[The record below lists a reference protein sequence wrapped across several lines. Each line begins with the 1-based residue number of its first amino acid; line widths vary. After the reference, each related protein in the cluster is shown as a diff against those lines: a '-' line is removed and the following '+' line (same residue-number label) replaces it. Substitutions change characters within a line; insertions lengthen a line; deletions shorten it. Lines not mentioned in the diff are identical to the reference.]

1 MSEAPQP
8 QEPQQGQDGQ
18 PVFGIEKIYLKD
30 LSFEMPNAPQIFFE
44 REGPAVDVNMH
55 NQAAKLAQDG
65 LFEVVLTV
73 TVTAK
78 INTKTMF
85 LVEAAQAGI
94 FQIRNVPESDLDAVL
109 GTICPHTL
117 LPYAR
122 EVVASVVQRAGLPP
136 VTLQH
141 MNFDAI
147 YQQRMQQVQSDQAAA
162 AAAPPV
168 TH

>member
-8 QEPQQGQDGQ
+8 QQPQTPPLQ
-18 PVFGIEKIYLKD
+18 PLFGIEKIYLKD
-30 LSFEMPNAPQIFFE
+30 LSLELPNAPQVFFE
-44 REGPAVDVNMH
+44 REAPQVDVNIH
-55 NQAAKLAQDG
+55 NQAARLPQEG

-78 INTKTMF
+78 IQAKTVF

-94 FQIRNVPESDLDAVL
+94 FQVRNVPDTDLDAIL

-122 EVVASVVQRAGLPP
+122 EVVSGVVSRAGFPP
-136 VTLQH
+136 VMLQH
-141 MNFDAI
+141 MNFEAI
-147 YQQRMQQVQSDQAAA
+147 YHQRIQELQAQQAAE
-162 AAAPPV
+162 PPKPAT

>member
-1 MSEAPQP
+1 MSETPDTLQPQAPQP
-8 QEPQQGQDGQ
+8 DQ

-30 LSFEMPNAPQIFFE
+30 LSLELPNAPQVFFE
-44 REGPAVDVNMH
+44 RDAPQVDVNIH
-55 NQAAKLAQDG
+55 NQAARLPQEA
-65 LFEVVLTV
+65 LYEVVLTV

-78 INTKTMF
+78 VQNKTVF
-85 LVEAAQAGI
+85 LIEAAQAGI
-94 FQIRNVPESDLDAVL
+94 FHIRNVPDSDLDAVL

-122 EVVASVVQRAGLPP
+122 EVVAGVVQRAGLPP

-141 MNFDAI
+141 MNFDLI
-147 YQQRMQQVQSDQAAA
+147 YQQRMQQLQAEQAAA
-162 AAAPPV
+162 AVPTT